1 MVINNTKKLNTNFQ
15 IEQQEDNCLKIIFFG
30 RLDMDSV
37 ATIWSSCIDTA
48 NKHRPPLLI
57 LDFQS
62 VDYCDGAG
70 IALIQ
75 ALQTE
80 QKNNKRSLRIENLLP
95 DFQNILNHI
104 EDIATKEQQK
114 VLYYQNIP
122 EQVGQITV
130 DFLKVFYQNIAFLGA
145 VTYQLF
151 YAITHPKKIRWYDL
165 WRIVDETGPQA
176 LPIIALIG
184 FLLGL
189 ISTFQAE
196 PSFRQFG
203 MQIYLVRLVCL
214 GLVREM
220 GPLLTSVLLA
230 GRTASSFAAEIGT
243 MKINQEIDALK
254 TMNLDPIR
262 FLVVPRILAT
272 MIITPILEI
281 FFIIFGLLGNLVVML
296 SLGYSTD
303 AFFSQIN
310 QGIMPGDYIGG
321 LIKVFVFG
329 LVIAGVGCLHGI
341 KTSFGAQAV
350 GKSTT
355 QAVVSS
361 LIMLVVVDGIF
372 ALIYYV
378 LKI

>member
-1 MVINNTKKLNTNFQ
+1 MTQQITNTTFQ
-15 IEQQEDNCLKIIFFG
+15 IKQQEHDCWKIIFSG
-30 RLDMDSV
+30 RLDIDSV
-37 ATIWSSCIDTA
+37 ASVWQPCMDA
-48 NKHRPPLLI
+48 ACQHQPVVLI
-57 LDFQS
+57 LDFGQ

-75 ALQTE
+75 ALQQT
-80 QKNNKRSLRIENLLP
+80 QKQQQHLLRIENLSS
-95 DFQNILNHI
+95 DFQQLLDQIKHI
-104 EDIATKEQQK
+104 TAKEQQQTSS
-114 VLYYQNIP
+114 YQNLP

-130 DFLKVFYQNIAFLGA
+130 DFLKIFYQNIAFLGA
-145 VTYQLF
+145 TVYQLA
-151 YAITHPKKIRWYDL
+151 YTIAHPHKIRWQDL
-165 WRIVDETGPQA
+165 WRIMDETGPQA

-203 MQIYLVRLVCL
+203 MQIYLIRLVCL

-230 GRTASSFAAEIGT
+230 GRTASAFAAEIGT
-243 MKINQEIDALK
+243 MKINQEIDALT
-254 TMNLDPIR
+254 TMGLEPIR

-303 AFFSQIN
+303 TFFSQIN
-310 QGIMPGDYIGG
+310 QGILPGDYLGG
-321 LIKVFVFG
+321 LVKVFVFG

-350 GKSTT
+350 GRSTT